1 MLDFSIIYILRTE
14 LSVHPDVFVFLFC
27 FVCVFV
33 CSLYF
38 IPKLKYF
45 ACFPLGHCGSSKPL
59 GILRAL
65 VTLLELLRLFG
76 TGAREAC
83 DSGTNVTHSFS
94 LAYLCFWIR
103 KKLVGYG
110 KTFSRFQCTAM
121 QLCL

>member
-65 VTLLELLRLFG
+65 VTLLGYETLWNWG
-76 TGAREAC
+76 TRG
-83 DSGTNVTHSFS
+83 
-94 LAYLCFWIR
+94 
-103 KKLVGYG
+103 
-110 KTFSRFQCTAM
+110 M
-121 QLCL
+121 